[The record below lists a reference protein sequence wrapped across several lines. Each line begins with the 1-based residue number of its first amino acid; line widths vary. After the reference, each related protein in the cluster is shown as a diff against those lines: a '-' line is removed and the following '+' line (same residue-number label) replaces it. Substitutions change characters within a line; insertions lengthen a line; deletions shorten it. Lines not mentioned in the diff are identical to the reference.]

1 MQKVIVIIPHYN
13 HSATVGEVV
22 RQLHALD
29 LPVLIVDD
37 GSAEN
42 HLRVLRTLQQ
52 QPEVFVHYCPT
63 NGGKGAAMKTGFRL
77 AADMG
82 FSHAVQVDAD
92 GQHHLPD
99 VLKMIAEMQKNPTA
113 LICGRP
119 LYSDDAP
126 KARLYGRKITDFW
139 NAIHTLSLDIKDGMC
154 GFRLYPLAYILSLM
168 QQESLG
174 NRMDFD
180 IDILVKAHWHQI
192 PLVWVDTPVRY
203 EPGGISHFRGFA
215 DNCEISKLH
224 TRLFFGMLW
233 RICTGRKV

>member
-13 HSATVGEVV
+13 HSDTVGEVV
-22 RQLHALD
+22 RQLRAFD
-29 LPVLIVDD
+29 LPVLVVDD

-42 HLRVLRTLQQ
+42 HLRVLQALQQ
-52 QPEVFVHYCPT
+52 QPEVVVHYCST

-99 VLKMIAEMQKNPTA
+99 VLKMIAEMHKNPTA

-119 LYSDDAP
+119 IYSDDAP

-154 GFRLYPLAYILSLM
+154 GFRLYPLASVLSLM

-180 IDILVKAHWHQI
+180 IDILIKAHWHQI

-203 EPGGISHFRGFA
+203 EPDGISHFRGVA
-215 DNCEISKLH
+215 DNWQISKLH
-224 TRLFFGMLW
+224 TRLFFGMLS
-233 RICTGRKV
+233 RILTGRKI

>member
-13 HSATVGEVV
+13 HSATVGNVV
-22 RQLHALD
+22 QQLRALN
-29 LPVLIVDD
+29 LPLLVVDD
-37 GSAEN
+37 GSAEE
-42 HLRVLRTLQQ
+42 HLSVLRTLQQ
-52 QPEVFVHYCPT
+52 QPEVFVHYCPI
-63 NGGKGAAMKTGFRL
+63 NNGKGAAMKTGFRL
-77 AADMG
+77 AAEMG

-119 LYSDDAP
+119 IYSNDAP

-139 NAIHTLSLDIKDGMC
+139 NAVHTLSLDIKDGMC
-154 GFRLYPLAYILSLM
+154 GFRLYPLAAVLSLM

-174 NRMDFD
+174 NRMDSD

-215 DNCEISKLH
+215 DNWEISKLH
-224 TRLFFGMLW
+224 TRLFFGMLS